1 MPKLPNPTDATLA
14 AADAAMVA
22 GQDRYKRKYLGM
34 SAIGDPCERKLWY
47 NFRHALTSSFDAP
60 TLKRFEDGHRTEDLI
75 IARLRKVDGL
85 EICDRGP
92 DGRQLGA
99 KLLGGHFAGHYDFMV
114 QGLIQAPK
122 AWHVGE
128 VKCTAKLSDLEKA
141 KRDLGDKN
149 ALAKWSETYFGQ
161 AQMYMHC
168 EQVDRHWLVATSP
181 GGREWTSVRTEYDPV
196 HAMRLIGKA
205 ERIIFSHEAPPR
217 IADSDT
223 FYLCRWCDYS
233 DVCHGTALPERA
245 CRNCIHATPEREG
258 NAKWTCAV
266 ATFGVVCPQHRYLP
280 SMINGEQID
289 VDGDTVVYR
298 MANGEEFRDAGI
310 SLRG

>member
-1 MPKLPNPTDATLA
+1 MPKIPNPTDPTLA

-22 GQDRYKRKYLGM
+22 GQSRYKRKYLGM

-47 NFRHALTSSFDAP
+47 GFRQALTVTFDAP

-75 IARLRKVDGL
+75 IARLRRVNGL
-85 EICDRGP
+85 EIHDRGD

-141 KRDLGDKN
+141 KADLGEKN
-149 ALAKWSETYFGQ
+149 ALLKWSETYYGQ
-161 AQMYMHC
+161 AQCYMHL

-181 GGREWTSVRTEYDPV
+181 GGRDWTSVRTEYDPV
-196 HAMRLIGKA
+196 AAMRLIGKA
-205 ERIIFSHEAPPR
+205 DRIIFNEEAPPR
-217 IADSDT
+217 IAESET
-223 FYLCRWCDYS
+223 FWLCRWCDYS
-233 DVCHGTALPERA
+233 DICHGTAIPERA
-245 CRNCIHATPEREG
+245 CRNCLHGTPVPDG
-258 NAKWTCAV
+258 DAKWTCAV
-266 ATFGVVCPQHRYLP
+266 AEFGSVCPQHRFLP
-280 SMINGEQID
+280 SLINGQQVD
-289 VDGDTVVYR
+289 VRGDAIVYEMKDGVEYVD
-298 MANGEEFRDAGI
+298 NGPSE
-310 SLRG
+310 